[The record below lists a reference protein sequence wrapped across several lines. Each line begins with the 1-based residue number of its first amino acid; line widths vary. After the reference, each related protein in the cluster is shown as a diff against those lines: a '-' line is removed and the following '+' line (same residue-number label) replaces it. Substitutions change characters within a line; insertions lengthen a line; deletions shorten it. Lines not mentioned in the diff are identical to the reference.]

1 MTPLAALIRRQI
13 QEGGPIPVSAY
24 MALAL
29 GHPEFGYYARR
40 HREGLAPLG
49 RSGDFITAPEISQ
62 VFGEL
67 LGAWCVS
74 VWRSMG
80 SPHPFILAELGPG
93 RGTLLTD
100 LWRAASAVAS
110 DFTSALRLHL
120 IETSRTLRACQ
131 RARLAALPLPAPPC
145 WHEDVHSLPPG
156 PMLLI
161 ANEFLDALPVE
172 QYVCDA
178 GVWRHRRVALA
189 PDGDGFAFTLASA
202 IDRRGQPDLAD
213 LREAADG
220 AVIERC
226 PDAERLLAW
235 VAERVATQGGTAV
248 FIDYGPARSAPGET
262 LQAIR
267 EHRRENPLADAGEI
281 DLSHH
286 VDFERLVIAASAVGA
301 RCWGPVPQGLFL
313 GRLGIAERVRRLA
326 AACPAQADGIE
337 GAARRLVHP
346 GRMGLLFKALAVGH
360 PDLPTPSGFT
370 AGVRSRRGRNP

>member
-13 QEGGPIPVSAY
+13 QCWGPIPVSAY

-40 HREGLAPLG
+40 HPEGLAPLG

-67 LGAWCVS
+67 LGAWCVG
-74 VWRSMG
+74 VWRAMG

-100 LWRAASAVAS
+100 LWRAASAVAT
-110 DFTSALRLHL
+110 DFASALRLHL
-120 IETSRTLRACQ
+120 IETSQTLRACQ
-131 RARLAALPLPAPPC
+131 QARLAALPLPAPPG
-145 WHEDVHSLPPG
+145 WHVDVHDLPPG
-156 PMLLI
+156 SMLLI

-178 GVWRHRRVALA
+178 GVWRHRQVALA
-189 PDGDGFAFTLASA
+189 PDGDGFVFAPGSA
-202 IDRRGQPDLAD
+202 VDPIHRPDLCDLPEAD
-213 LREAADG
+213 DG

-235 VAERVATQGGTAV
+235 VAERVTTQSSAAL
-248 FIDYGPARSAPGET
+248 FIDYGPVRSAPGET

-267 EHRRENPLADAGEI
+267 GHRRENPLADAGEI

-286 VDFERLVIAASAVGA
+286 VDFERLVIAATAAGA

-326 AACPAQADGIE
+326 AASPAQADGIE

-360 PDLPTPSGFT
+360 PDLPTPPGF
-370 AGVRSRRGRNP
+370 AASA